1 MLRRLAVLG
10 SVVAALALAPVA
22 YGHEFNPPE
31 GGLGDTPLNSS
42 VAREKALD
50 NYFAAVANSGGGA
63 ANSLLRNPTCAA
75 HNDHPPGNP

>member
-22 YGHEFNPPE
+22 YGHPFNPPE
-31 GGLGDTPLNSS
+31 GGLGDTPQNSS
-42 VAREKALD
+42 VARAEAGD
-50 NYFAAVANSGGGA
+50 NYAAAVTSSGGAA
-63 ANSLLRNPTCAA
+63 ANSLFRNPTCAA